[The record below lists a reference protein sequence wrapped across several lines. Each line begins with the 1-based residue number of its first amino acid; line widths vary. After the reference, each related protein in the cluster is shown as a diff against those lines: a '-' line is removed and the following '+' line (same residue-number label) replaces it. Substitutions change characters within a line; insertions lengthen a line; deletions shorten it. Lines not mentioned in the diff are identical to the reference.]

1 MTDENKPILA
11 TEIEAYDRLF
21 DSLKSQE
28 GKFAVIY
35 GDKLLAVLDTY
46 DDALAIGYKEA
57 GLKPF
62 LVKQISSMPFVAN
75 YTRDLVMATA

>member
-11 TEIEAYDRLF
+11 AEIEAYDRLF

-35 GDKLLAVLDTY
+35 EGKLVGTFDSY
-46 DDALAIGYKEA
+46 EDALTAGYNA
-57 GLKPF
+57 AALNPF
-62 LVKQISSMPFVAN
+62 LVKQISSVPFIAN
-75 YTRDLVMATA
+75 YTRNLVLVSC

>member
-11 TEIEAYDRLF
+11 VEMQTYDEYF
-21 DSLKSQE
+21 DSLKNQE

-35 GDKLLAVLDTY
+35 GNKLLAVLDTY
-46 DDALAIGYKEA
+46 DDALAVGYKEA

-62 LVKQISSMPFVAN
+62 LVKQIVSVPFVAN